1 MTGSLLA
8 RIRGRVRNLTFR
20 RALALVGLS
29 LVALVLVG
37 GVAFYVYFGVLGLHA
52 PTEVQQS
59 VRADSNVTVERA
71 YGGYVVGD
79 ADPEI
84 ERVGVVFYPG
94 GRVAP
99 DAYLPS
105 AARITTRANVTVVV
119 PKMRANLA
127 FFSQGR
133 ADAVIAGEPQIE
145 RWIVGGHSLG
155 GAMACRYAG
164 ANDGRVDGLLLVGA
178 YCDRPVTGMPALS
191 VVGTRD
197 AVLNRDRFDE
207 TESNLPDDRRI
218 ARIEGMNHSQA
229 GWYAGQSGGQPAT
242 ITTPEAHRRLATV
255 VADWLCESLDH
266 CANGTARNAA
276 SAQKVGTGESRS
288 RARSSAAASSSS
300 SIGS

>member
-1 MTGSLLA
+1 MSLSRLRA
-8 RIRGRVRNLTFR
+8 RVHRLGLRRVF
-20 RALALVGLS
+20 ALAGVAVL
-29 LVALVLVG
+29 ALVLVG

-52 PTEVQQS
+52 PTDVQQS
-59 VRADSNVTVERA
+59 VQTDPNVTVERA

-79 ADPEI
+79 ADPET

-105 AARITTRANVTVVV
+105 AARIATRANVTVFV

-133 ADAVIAGEPQIE
+133 ADAVIAGEPGVD
-145 RWIVGGHSLG
+145 RWVVGGHSLG

-164 ANDGRVDGLLLVGA
+164 ANEGRVDGLLLVGA
-178 YCDRPVTGMPALS
+178 YCDHPVQGMPALS

-197 AVLNRDRFDE
+197 AVLNRDRFVE
-207 TESNLPDDRRI
+207 TESNLPDPHRI
-218 ARIEGMNHSQA
+218 VRVEGMNHSQA
-229 GWYAGQSGGQPAT
+229 GWYAGQSGGQAAT
-242 ITTPEAHRRLATV
+242 ISTPEAHRRLAAT
-255 VADWLCESLDH
+255 VADWLCADLGH
-266 CANGTARNAA
+266 CENGTVPDST